1 MPSKNSS
8 TVMLDVNAG
17 SPAEQAK
24 PVEMEAAP
32 GDPFRILILGDF
44 SGSEYRPALAGRK
57 PVRVDRDNFDDVLR
71 KMNPRVDALKLS
83 FTELADFDPDSIFRR
98 CEVFQ
103 NTAPAARVETPPAPT
118 PARAPIQADVER
130 LTSGSLLDD
139 IVGQADE
146 PAAGRPRPRDEMQSL
161 VERVVAPHLA
171 PREDPAA
178 ADARQRA
185 MQTHQA
191 RMRAILHHGKFQ
203 ALEAAWRALD
213 LLVRDLNS
221 EEGLSIHILDVT
233 KQEAAEDLD
242 DDRGRLYRVLVEETV
257 GTPGGQP
264 WAVIIGN
271 YGFDRS
277 EEDIATLARLAGL
290 ARGAGAPFLA
300 EGEPPGEAESAA
312 WSALRAHR
320 DARWLGLALPRFLG
334 RLPYG
339 RLTYAIES
347 FPFEEIEGAP
357 NHSDFLWLNPAFACA
372 LLLGRSY
379 NDQGWALR
387 AGADRE
393 ISGMPY
399 FTFERDGETQAKP
412 CAEVLL
418 TDSEIEYLQEQGLM
432 ALASIKNRDAVF
444 LMRFQSIAE
453 PLAALAGR
461 WRAS

>member
-17 SPAEQAK
+17 SPAEQTS
-24 PVEMEAAP
+24 PVPMEAAP
-32 GDPFRILILGDF
+32 GDPFRVLILGDF
-44 SGSEYRPALAGRK
+44 SGSEYRPALAARK

-83 FTELADFDPDSIFRR
+83 FTELADFEPDSIFRR
-98 CEVFQ
+98 CEAFQ
-103 NTAPAARVETPPAPT
+103 NTTPAARVETASAPAET
-118 PARAPIQADVER
+118 RAPIQADVER

-139 IVGQADE
+139 IIGQSDE
-146 PAAGRPRPRDEMQSL
+146 PAAGRARPRDEMQSL

-171 PREDPAA
+171 PREDPSVAN
-178 ADARQRA
+178 ARQKITQA
-185 MQTHQA
+185 HQA
-191 RMRAILHHGKFQ
+191 LMRAILHHGKFQ
-203 ALEAAWRALD
+203 ALEAVWRALD
-213 LLVRDLNS
+213 LLVRGLNS
-221 EEGLSIHILDVT
+221 EDGLSIHILDVT
-233 KQEAAEDLD
+233 KQEAAEDLED
-242 DDRGRLYRVLVEETV
+242 DHGRLYRVVVEETA
-257 GTPGGQP
+257 GTPGGQR
-264 WAVIIGN
+264 WAILIGN
-271 YGFDRS
+271 YAFDRS
-277 EEDIATLARLAGL
+277 EEDIAMLARLAGL

-300 EGEPPGEAESAA
+300 EAEPPADGDNAR

-339 RLTYAIES
+339 PKTYAVES
-347 FPFEEIEGAP
+347 FPFEEIEGPP
-357 NHSDFLWLNPAFACA
+357 NHADLLWLNPAFACA

-379 NDQGWALR
+379 NDQGWAFR

-399 FTFERDGETQAKP
+399 YTFEREGETVPQP
-412 CAEVLL
+412 CAEILL
-418 TDSEIEYLQEQGLM
+418 TDSEIDYLQGQGLM

-453 PLAALAGR
+453 PLAGLAGR
-461 WRAS
+461 WRPS